1 MVWMNG
7 SRSASVGFVVS
18 ITCRGEWCC
27 CRVRSERSVLVVVS
41 PQRAAHDGRNK
52 VRSLPRRRIFYFI
65 PCIHLSIPSIGIYI
79 SFPLHFLSDTLWGF
93 FFKVPFRWFK
103 YVLPSLYCAYIA
115 TLPLA
120 PRLSEQSPP
129 LGSSPS
135 SEKKDQ
141 ETSTATGNG
150 SGTPVTTPNEAST
163 LSSVRSLRYAHAIL

>member
-1 MVWMNG
+1 LDEWIRSVLVGLWCR
-7 SRSASVGFVVS
+7 SRVKGDGVVVVG
-18 ITCRGEWCC
+18 CGA
-27 CRVRSERSVLVVVS
+27 SERSIVVVS

-79 SFPLHFLSDTLWGF
+79 SFPLHSLSDTVGLF
-93 FFKVPFRWFK
+93 LKVPFRWFK

-129 LGSSPS
+129 LSSSSS
-135 SEKKDQ
+135 SEEKEQ
-141 ETSTATGNG
+141 ETSTATSNG